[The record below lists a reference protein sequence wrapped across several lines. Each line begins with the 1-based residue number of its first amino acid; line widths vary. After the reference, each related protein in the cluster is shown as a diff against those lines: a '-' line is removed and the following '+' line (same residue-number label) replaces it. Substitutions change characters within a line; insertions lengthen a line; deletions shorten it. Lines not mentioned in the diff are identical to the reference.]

1 MEDLSVTRNKC
12 LTSKIMKKLLF
23 RMWPMV
29 LAVLLVSCSEVLA
42 PNGLS
47 DQALS
52 AGTKSPDAEYYYW
65 YEGKRI
71 GLILNDDYVNI
82 LVDTNIVNKHNF
94 SELCSEM
101 DLEAKTDLDSYGL
114 FKAKINKDGSQNLDY
129 QKTIEALRHIQ

>member
-1 MEDLSVTRNKC
+1 M
-12 LTSKIMKKLLF
+12 
-23 RMWPMV
+23 
-29 LAVLLVSCSEVLA
+29 LLVSCSEVLA

-71 GLILNDDYVNI
+71 GLILKDDYVNI
-82 LVDTNIVNKHNF
+82 LVDTNMVNKHNF
-94 SELCSEM
+94 SELCSEIG
-101 DLEAKTDLDSYGL
+101 LEAKTALDSYGL

-129 QKTIEALRHIQ
+129 QKTIEAFRHIQ